1 MATDQHPHGGRR
13 PHFHRG
19 RRGPD
24 RRGDRRPQSQ
34 AAPDPARTDGVDVD
48 QIVREIKARI
58 AQRHGIDLSA
68 SQIQELAARRL
79 EAILD
84 PRGIKPS
91 LLEQLRK
98 SAGAPA
104 NIAPGEPPAG
114 YEFEDHTIFDTHN
127 GLLRGLRRMLNPLLK
142 LFFNPNPIAHALNTQ
157 AKLNKD
163 AAKREQERERTQAE
177 WNALHYTLVERLVT
191 ELSRSTI
198 EAQSLAMKVEALSAR
213 VDFYERRVR
222 TLENTAQPVQP
233 VAPVQPAQVTGYP
246 QSPPPV
252 RPHGG
257 TGGAADATADGS
269 RRKRRRRR
277 GRRGPGA
284 PDGPMV
290 PMASGAAA
298 DAADD
303 AAGDEIDAA
312 EGVPLEGEFQDGGG
326 ADGLERGWTATPE
339 PPAAETAPH
348 AFSQP
353 EASASAGFSAP
364 EAPAT
369 AAPSPDAE
377 PDGGAARPERQQ
389 TATGTPEGS

>member
-1 MATDQHPHGGRR
+1 MATDQHPHGNRR

-34 AAPDPARTDGVDVD
+34 SQPQAAPDPARADGVDVD

-84 PRGIKPS
+84 PRGVKPS

-98 SAGAPA
+98 SAGTPA
-104 NIAPGEPPAG
+104 QIAPVEAPAG
-114 YEFEDHTIFDTHN
+114 YDFEDHTIFDTHN
-127 GLLRGLRRMLNPLLK
+127 GLLRGIRKLLNPVLK

-191 ELSRSTI
+191 ELSRTSI
-198 EAQSLAMKVEALSAR
+198 EAQSLALKVEALSAR
-213 VDFYERRVR
+213 VDLYERRVR
-222 TLENTAQPVQP
+222 GLENTALPVQAA
-233 VAPVQPAQVTGYP
+233 APPSFVPAP
-246 QSPPPV
+246 SAP
-252 RPHGG
+252 RPSSGAD
-257 TGGAADATADGS
+257 GGAAEATGEGA
-269 RRKRRRRR
+269 RRRRRRRR

-284 PDGPMV
+284 PDGTGV
-290 PMASGAAA
+290 ATAGAAGLHEPPG
-298 DAADD
+298 DD
-303 AAGDEIDAA
+303 D
-312 EGVPLEGEFQDGGG
+312 G
-326 ADGLERGWTATPE
+326 ADEGQLADGDGREENGGME
-339 PPAAETAPH
+339 SGPAW
-348 AFSQP
+348 
-353 EASASAGFSAP
+353 
-364 EAPAT
+364 T
-369 AAPSPDAE
+369 AAPDAPLEIQSPASAPQAINEPQAPAE
-377 PDGGAARPERQQ
+377 PTAVPIADDGP
-389 TATGTPEGS
+389 TGTPEGS